1 MRSLAPAH
9 PFWLNQP
16 PKTESSK
23 VTWLGPYCPWC
34 LPTAGAVANSRS
46 DSSGSGRGFIPQ
58 NPFSWVWPHRAGP
71 GVWTCPWL
79 GSSRVEPDA
88 RSGLGGLSPCP
99 QPYPLCPLPCS
110 LRDKHVAFLC
120 LCPRDIWEV
129 LAKGGATFGVPGPR
143 GEVWDDCP
151 VCVHPRKGQ
160 LEDFIYSSERV

>member
-1 MRSLAPAH
+1 MLWLIPGLTAAAQEDDPFRRTRFPGYGLTEQALVSGPVPRS
-9 PFWLNQP
+9 
-16 PKTESSK
+16 
-23 VTWLGPYCPWC
+23 
-34 LPTAGAVANSRS
+34 
-46 DSSGSGRGFIPQ
+46 
-58 NPFSWVWPHRAGP
+58 
-71 GVWTCPWL
+71 

-110 LRDKHVAFLC
+110 LRDKHVASLR

-129 LAKGGATFGVPGPR
+129 LAKGGGTFGVPGPR

-151 VCVHPRKGQ
+151 LCVHPRKGQ